1 MGVLGRLFGSR
12 QQRRDAERARQIIEA
27 AFLKSREPKTC
38 AEAAASGADTRDRLL
53 TVVEE
58 IEKETGDLSIVF
70 AADATLID
78 PQLIQMLERRPDGE
92 LLRLAINSC
101 FVNPNA
107 AQYLN
112 EQWPTT
118 VERYQS
124 RTNTDGLISEKA
136 TALAAYLVHNLGVGV
151 EVAKDVLKDSRTINE
166 DRELSVKLE
175 EACLWYRLMDELA
188 YIYIP
193 DHRSRFMDFF
203 EENLAHLLALLGVEP
218 NTICATLSARSEEYG
233 PYREWVSGD
242 PDKMAG
248 TLFWNAAKRVGAP
261 IGFERHFLF
270 TQMFGTLFL
279 GRVERA
285 LVRELLTGNSEV
297 APDRTT

>member
-1 MGVLGRLFGSR
+1 MGVLGRLLGSR
-12 QQRRDAERARQIIEA
+12 QRRRDAERARQIIEA

-53 TVVEE
+53 IVVDE

-78 PQLIQMLERRPDGE
+78 PRLIQMLERRPDGE
-92 LLRLAINSC
+92 LLRLAIDSC
-101 FVNPNA
+101 FINPNA
-107 AQYLN
+107 VQYVN
-112 EQWPTT
+112 EQWPAT
-118 VERYQS
+118 VERHQS
-124 RTNTDGLISEKA
+124 RPNTDELIREKA
-136 TALAAYLVHNLGVGV
+136 TILTAYVVHNLGAGV
-151 EVAKDVLKDSRTINE
+151 EVAKDVLKDSRGINE
-166 DRELSVKLE
+166 DQELSVKLE
-175 EACLWYRLMDELA
+175 EACLWYRLIDELA
-188 YIYIP
+188 YIHIP
-193 DHRSRFMDFF
+193 GDRSRFMDFF
-203 EENLAHLLALLGVEP
+203 EEDLAHLLALLGAEP
-218 NTICATLSARSEEYG
+218 GTICTTLSARSEEYG

-279 GRVERA
+279 DRVERA
-285 LVRELLTGNSEV
+285 LIRELLTGNSEV
-297 APDRTT
+297 APERTT